1 MKINIK
7 FCAINSKT
15 HAHKDAD
22 TDLAICEENHI
33 INKGRAIKTN
43 MATAR
48 EKVRLNRM
56 LKMMWGSQ
64 MKRRE
69 AEGWGGL
76 ADYHARLAHTRAT
89 HAPIRVESRSI

>member
-1 MKINIK
+1 MREGKGRVQRGAAIKFMKINIK

-15 HAHKDAD
+15 HAHTKRD
-22 TDLAICEENHI
+22 TDWAICEENHI

-56 LKMMWGSQ
+56 MKMMWGRQ
-64 MKRRE
+64 MSSVE
-69 AEGWGGL
+69 EGRGGG
-76 ADYHARLAHTRAT
+76 TG
-89 HAPIRVESRSI
+89 

>member
-15 HAHKDAD
+15 HAHTKRD
-22 TDLAICEENHI
+22 TDWAICEENHI

-56 LKMMWGSQ
+56 MKMMWGSQ

-69 AEGWGGL
+69 GEGWG
-76 ADYHARLAHTRAT
+76 
-89 HAPIRVESRSI
+89 